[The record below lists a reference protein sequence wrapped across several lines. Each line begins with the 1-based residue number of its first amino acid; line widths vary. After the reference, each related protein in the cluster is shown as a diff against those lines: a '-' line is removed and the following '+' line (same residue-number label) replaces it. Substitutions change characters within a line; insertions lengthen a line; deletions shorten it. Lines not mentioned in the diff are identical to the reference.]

1 MKKIE
6 TFDSGR
12 WKAFFRCS
20 NELCKAWFPYKVIE
34 TFYDKTLIQGTENKT
49 KWQKIFHSEKY
60 SGTVKRKYKKHDL
73 LYGFS
78 IKNNLYDD
86 NTIATQKIVDG

>member
-6 TFDSGR
+6 TFDIGR

-34 TFYDKTLIQGTENKT
+34 SFYDKTLIKGTENKT

-60 SGTVKRKYKKHDL
+60 SGTVKRKSVKNVEMKFL
-73 LYGFS
+73 LE
-78 IKNNLYDD
+78 N
-86 NTIATQKIVDG
+86 